1 MTSGRDKNDYGVIQ
15 FVCTHSGSNDTT
27 CTSFKNK
34 GQFLPALWWTWASL
48 SASNTDLVHPP
59 TSAEGEGHPSKRSAL
74 QEKKKN
80 IHDTYQ

>member
-1 MTSGRDKNDYGVIQ
+1 MSPTLKRAG
-15 FVCTHSGSNDTT
+15 DTKST
-27 CTSFKNK
+27 IHCLST
-34 GQFLPALWWTWASL
+34 LPALWWTWASL

-80 IHDTYQ
+80 IHNTYQ